1 MERDD
6 RHDRIVRLLEVRLEA
21 LARVSDR
28 SLTGS
33 SSLEPDVLRAA
44 VATRHAIE
52 LELLSL
58 EEAEAIWDTVA
69 RRHPGASWCRRRFD
83 LAA

>member
-1 MERDD
+1 MGRDE

-28 SLTGS
+28 SLAGS

-52 LELLSL
+52 LDLLSL
-58 EEAEAIWDTVA
+58 EEADEIWGEVA
-69 RRHPGASWCRRRFD
+69 RRHPSASWCRRRFD
-83 LAA
+83 VAA

>member
-1 MERDD
+1 MDTRD

-21 LARVSDR
+21 LARASER
-28 SLTGS
+28 SLAGS
-33 SSLEPDVLRAA
+33 GSLESDVLRAA

-52 LELLSL
+52 LDLLSL
-58 EEAEAIWDTVA
+58 AEADAIWAEVA
-69 RRHPGASWCRRRFD
+69 RRHPGAAWCRRRFD

>member
-1 MERDD
+1 MGRDD

-28 SLTGS
+28 SLSGS

-44 VATRHAIE
+44 AATRHAIE
-52 LELLSL
+52 LDLLSL
-58 EEAEAIWDTVA
+58 EEAEEIWGEVA
-69 RRHPGASWCRRRFD
+69 RRHPSASWCRRRFD
-83 LAA
+83 VAA